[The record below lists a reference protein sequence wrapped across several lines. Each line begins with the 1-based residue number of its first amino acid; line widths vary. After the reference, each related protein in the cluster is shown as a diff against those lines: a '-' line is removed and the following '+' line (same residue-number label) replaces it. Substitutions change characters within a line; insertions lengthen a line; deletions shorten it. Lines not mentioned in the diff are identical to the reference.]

1 MIRILDTEKNKFANQ
16 IAKHHIVPRAAL
28 KYKGLEN
35 RHGFF
40 LGIARSVI
48 TTHFN
53 SVDNPIN
60 LVIIPR
66 QLHIHCHSDV
76 YYMSVNFNFRIT
88 DKFSWR
94 KSAVL
99 NKLNAYRTVLI
110 WLSTFVRK

>member
-1 MIRILDTEKNKFANQ
+1 MIRILDIEQNEFGDETND
-16 IAKHHIVPRAAL
+16 HHIVPKGIL
-28 KYKGLEN
+28 KYQGLEN

-40 LGIARSVI
+40 LDIARSVI

-53 SVDNPIN
+53 SINNPIN
-60 LVIIPR
+60 LVTIPK
-66 QLHIHCHSDV
+66 QLHLHCHTDV